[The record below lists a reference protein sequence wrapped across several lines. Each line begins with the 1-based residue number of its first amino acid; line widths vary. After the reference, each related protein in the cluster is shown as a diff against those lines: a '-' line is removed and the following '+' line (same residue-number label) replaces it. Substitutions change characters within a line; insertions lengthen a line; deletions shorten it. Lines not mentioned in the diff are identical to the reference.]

1 MESPIT
7 LQYPN
12 GRVHEATLTTST
24 ALMRGYEF
32 ELYGRHWKAV
42 RLLELR
48 RGMEHER
55 RRMLCFS
62 TTGLLTPER

>member
-12 GRVHEATLTTST
+12 GRVHEAMLTTST
-24 ALMRGYEF
+24 ELKPGYQF

-48 RGMEHER
+48 RGMEHEG
-55 RRMLCFS
+55 RRMLCYS
-62 TTGLLTPER
+62 TTGSLTPER